1 MHRGSAL
8 QQQYVQPSPDSFRS
22 FSGFLHLRSLSILN
36 IDHLSIVPE
45 IQQCIRICARTL
57 SHLRLSMLA
66 QPSKVD
72 PATNL
77 MHLQMSSLTSFNSVL
92 NLLSLPD
99 LSSSSSSSGS
109 QNNSG
114 QHTPQAKLERNT
126 ALAYILGVKPYN
138 TENQSATQAYMT
150 MAQDGQSGGNG
161 QGVPGAAGEGPGGSD
176 MPKSDRGK
184 TAEPLVEQC
193 CLFSSSIYALQTAL
207 VDLNSS
213 ADNNTSWV
221 DQKEIL
227 NQISCLV
234 DEYVGPSEPASMPG
248 LHADQEASKPAACQF
263 MTAHLQKLNELSVLL
278 DNRLT
283 SREPS
288 SRTHTRFCIMMQKEI
303 WRLRK
308 KLDNAAA
315 GPAVSGADHS
325 DNTKKGVLNLN
336 TGQWPATTA
345 AADYSRST
353 HGLALKSFSCQ
364 HIPVQ
369 AAVFYKGLNLTC
381 LRDLTL
387 FSVGPQAAIWYML
400 LAENAVCSLPLSSV
414 RTDNVTRSCLECLGS
429 LATLEKLYLLRRDS
443 RNSVAEKVSMRDI
456 RELVLGVHAPRL
468 KVVYISNQES
478 KDWDLGDETLRLLAR
493 CGKNIRELACCM
505 EASTEFTL
513 TRTLAKFDSLQ
524 ALHILKLHAEN
535 TQMQATN
542 RMKNSFIKMLT
553 RRRRLRLRYL
563 VLGSTTVYQVER
575 ERAENQAAQ
584 LTREHDSGMSDG
596 ATDEG
601 ESDSESSDDEMED
614 SPSVVTISLRPRH
627 IDTVPPMSIFQKTIR
642 KWVV

>member
-1 MHRGSAL
+1 
-8 QQQYVQPSPDSFRS
+8 
-22 FSGFLHLRSLSILN
+22 
-36 IDHLSIVPE
+36 
-45 IQQCIRICARTL
+45 
-57 SHLRLSMLA
+57 
-66 QPSKVD
+66 
-72 PATNL
+72 
-77 MHLQMSSLTSFNSVL
+77 
-92 NLLSLPD
+92 
-99 LSSSSSSSGS
+99 
-109 QNNSG
+109 
-114 QHTPQAKLERNT
+114 
-126 ALAYILGVKPYN
+126 
-138 TENQSATQAYMT
+138 
-150 MAQDGQSGGNG
+150 
-161 QGVPGAAGEGPGGSD
+161 
-176 MPKSDRGK
+176 
-184 TAEPLVEQC
+184 
-193 CLFSSSIYALQTAL
+193 
-207 VDLNSS
+207 
-213 ADNNTSWV
+213 
-221 DQKEIL
+221 
-227 NQISCLV
+227 
-234 DEYVGPSEPASMPG
+234 
-248 LHADQEASKPAACQF
+248 
-263 MTAHLQKLNELSVLL
+263 
-278 DNRLT
+278 
-283 SREPS
+283 
-288 SRTHTRFCIMMQKEI
+288 MMQKEI

-414 RTDNVTRSCLECLGS
+414 RTDNVTR
-429 LATLEKLYLLRRDS
+429 S

-596 ATDEG
+596 ATDEA
-601 ESDSESSDDEMED
+601 
-614 SPSVVTISLRPRH
+614 
-627 IDTVPPMSIFQKTIR
+627 
-642 KWVV
+642 